1 MLETYTR
8 WTKIPEMIISFIF
21 LVTGVWLFII
31 IGGIK
36 YMHIIKLIFVF
47 ASIPLAVIAFKK
59 YNKGLALLSL
69 ILITG
74 AYGLAEMSK
83 NKIFIPKKVELAT
96 KEHSV
101 FAEGAFVYYQNCVFC
116 HGTDGKKMYRNAADL
131 TLSKLNE
138 DAISQ
143 NVREGIKGKMPS
155 YNIILS
161 DSNIAAVAKYVNSLH
176 PVGN

>member
-1 MLETYTR
+1 MLETYTHR
-8 WTKIPEMIISFIF
+8 TKIPEMIVSFIF

-36 YMHIIKLIFVF
+36 YMQIIKLIFVF

-101 FAEGAFVYYQNCVFC
+101 FAEGALVYHQNCAFC